1 MWSAQ
6 HQIEKQN
13 LRQASILQALKD
25 KGVRTIRISFSGSGD
40 SGDIDEVEYMDM
52 NDLSSWQQGY
62 QGPDH
67 DDSYYNQIKDLF
79 YEFVDT
85 QACKHGDWVNNE
97 GGYGSVEI
105 STIDAS
111 YRIDYYQRT
120 VSEYS
125 HDGQSIYKEQEIK
138 APYSSMAQLP
148 GMYQ

>member
-13 LRQASILQALKD
+13 LVQASILQALKD
-25 KGVRTIRISFSGSGD
+25 QGVKTIRINFSGQGD
-40 SGDIDEVEYMDM
+40 SGDIDEIEYMDM

-67 DDSYYNQIKDLF
+67 GDSYSDKIKDLF

-111 YRIDYYQRT
+111 YTIEYYQRT
-120 VSEYS
+120 VAEYS
-125 HDGQSIYKEQEIK
+125 HNGQSIYKEQEIT

>member
-25 KGVRTIRISFSGSGD
+25 KGVKTIRISFSGSGD

-52 NDLSSWQQGY
+52 DDLSSWQQGY

-97 GGYGSVEI
+97 GGYGRFTVCTDTAQFEM
-105 STIDAS
+105 
-111 YRIDYYQRT
+111 DYNQRT
-120 VSEYS
+120 VINAFYN
-125 HDGQSIYKEQEIK
+125 GPSIY
-138 APYSSMAQLP
+138 S
-148 GMYQ
+148 

>member
-1 MWSAQ
+1 
-6 HQIEKQN
+6 
-13 LRQASILQALKD
+13 
-25 KGVRTIRISFSGSGD
+25 
-40 SGDIDEVEYMDM
+40 M

-67 DDSYYNQIKDLF
+67 RDIYSDKIKDLF
-79 YEFVDT
+79 YDFVDA

-97 GGYGSVEI
+97 GGYGAVEI

-111 YRIDYYQRT
+111 YTIEYYQRT
-120 VSEYS
+120 VQSYS
-125 HDGQSIYKEQEIK
+125 HDGQSIYKEQEIT